1 MLLNFHFRNFRSFH
15 DQGEVSF
22 CVGRKPAQTHYDV
35 DLDGQRLNKVIAVIG
50 PNGAGKTHVLGA
62 LASLS
67 RFIVSSFS
75 SPIDSLSFSMLLHS
89 LSHPDKE
96 TKLETEFM
104 MAGLKYRYH
113 VVIRDCAVAK
123 ESLYVQESRSY
134 RYVFVR
140 EGAEETCSYKQKGF
154 GGPEFGISQARKVGG
169 TVSILSA
176 AERYGV
182 KLAQAIVS
190 YFRRYTQN
198 LSATARTRFDHIKKA
213 GKFFHDNKSLF
224 PLMVQIMK
232 DCDLGLDHV
241 EIDVVNSVDDSGAP
255 QILFLPHGCHGSTD
269 QEFRVP
275 FPLESSGT
283 QTAFILLTK
292 LLPVL
297 AQGGVAII
305 DEIDNDLHPHLLPQ
319 ILALFRDADT
329 NPHHAQLIFTCHTPE
344 VLNLLCKH
352 QVYLVEKQNH
362 ESETWRLDEITGLRA
377 DDNLYAKYMAGA
389 LGAVPDVIG

>member
-1 MLLNFHFRNFRSFH
+1 M
-15 DQGEVSF
+15 
-22 CVGRKPAQTHYDV
+22 
-35 DLDGQRLNKVIAVIG
+35 
-50 PNGAGKTHVLGA
+50 GA

-67 RFIVSSFS
+67 RLIVSSFS
-75 SPIDSLSFSMLLHS
+75 SPLDSLAFSVLLHS
-89 LSHPDKE
+89 LSHQDEE
-96 TKLETEFM
+96 TELETEFM
-104 MAGLKYRYH
+104 MADLKYRYH
-113 VVIRDCAVAK
+113 VMIKNCAVAR
-123 ESLYVQESRSY
+123 ESLHVQESRNY

-140 EGAEETCSYKQKGF
+140 EGAEEAFSYKQKGF
-154 GGPEFGISQARKVGG
+154 GGPEFGIGQARKVGG

-182 KLAQAIVS
+182 NLAQEIVS
-190 YFRRYTQN
+190 YFERYTQN
-198 LSATARTRFDHIKKA
+198 LSATTKTRLDHIKEA
-213 GKFFHDNKSLF
+213 GKFFHENERLF
-224 PLMVQIMK
+224 PLMAQIMAN
-232 DCDLGLDHV
+232 CDLGLDRV
-241 EIDVVNSVDDSGAP
+241 DIQEVDSVDDNGAS
-255 QILFLPHGCHGSTD
+255 QTLFLPYGCHGSAD

-297 AQGGVAII
+297 ARGGVAVI
-305 DEIDNDLHPHLLPQ
+305 DEIDNDLHPHLLQQ

-344 VLNLLCKH
+344 VLNLLSKH
-352 QVYLVEKQNH
+352 QVYLVEKQNY
-362 ESETWRLDEITGLRA
+362 ESETWRLDDIPGLRA

>member
-1 MLLNFHFRNFRSFH
+1 MLFHFRFKNFRSLH
-15 DQGEVSF
+15 DQGEISF
-22 CVGRKPAQTHYDV
+22 CVGRKPAQTYYDV

-62 LASLS
+62 LTSLS

-75 SPIDSLSFSMLLHS
+75 SPTDSLAFSVLLHS
-89 LSHPDKE
+89 LSHQDEE
-96 TKLETEFM
+96 TELETEFM
-104 MAGLKYRYH
+104 IAGLKYRYH
-113 VVIRDCAVAK
+113 VIIRNCAVAK

-232 DCDLGLDHV
+232 DCDLGLDH
-241 EIDVVNSVDDSGAP
+241 
-255 QILFLPHGCHGSTD
+255 
-269 QEFRVP
+269 
-275 FPLESSGT
+275 
-283 QTAFILLTK
+283 
-292 LLPVL
+292 
-297 AQGGVAII
+297 
-305 DEIDNDLHPHLLPQ
+305 NDLHPHLLPQ

-329 NPHHAQLIFTCHTPE
+329 NHHHAQLIFTCHTPE
-344 VLNLLCKH
+344 VLNLLGKH

-362 ESETWRLDEITGLRA
+362 ESETWRLDG
-377 DDNLYAKYMAGA
+377 
-389 LGAVPDVIG
+389 IG